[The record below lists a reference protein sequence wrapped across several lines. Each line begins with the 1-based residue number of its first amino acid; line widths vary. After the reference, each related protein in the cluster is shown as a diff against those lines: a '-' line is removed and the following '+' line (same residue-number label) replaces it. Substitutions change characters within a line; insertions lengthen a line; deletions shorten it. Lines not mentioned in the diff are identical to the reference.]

1 MLMYINRLSKV
12 SPMAI
17 WYRKYSNAHTFENV
31 GCHRYAGTESML
43 IYTNTISTVSLTGT
57 GWRKCTGCLKLQ
69 FNVRN
74 RATTHRALL
83 RKMTYQD
90 KASMGLRHPVFCTAS
105 RVTSWL
111 LRIWCGGT
119 GGMLTQQRGRNRV
132 LHIYVY
138 TWEHILS
145 SQLDTHRQYKRQVV
159 SRGAY
164 SQAVLY
170 REFLPVAILQKDIS
184 ISLCIYVYMY
194 DSLSLVFSIYISLY
208 LSTIYI
214 YVAQIQQRRGDGTR
228 AGDTHIL
235 SLSHIY
241 VYTNMR
247 LSLSFSLSIHTSIYT
262 LYTRLYIHTRHSGTV
277 EMEGALATC
286 APFNEQAIYHVAAC
300 PWHQLRWCSV
310 FQCVAVCC
318 SVLRCVAVCC
328 SVLRC
333 VAVCC
338 SVLQSS
344 CAPFNAHTTYSV
356 AACSWHHLRRCS
368 VLQRAAASC
377 SGL

>member
-145 SQLDTHRQYKRQVV
+145 SQLDTYRQYKRQVV

-214 YVAQIQQRRGDGTR
+214 YVQQIQQRRGDGTR

-262 LYTRLYIHTRHSGTV
+262 YQTQRHGRDGGRV
-277 EMEGALATC
+277 GDLRAIQWAGNLPRGCLPM
-286 APFNEQAIYHVAAC
+286 APAKMM
-300 PWHQLRWCSV
+300 
-310 FQCVAVCC
+310 QCFSVCC
-318 SVLRCVAVCC
+318 GVLQCVAVCC